1 MNTLS
6 YPIEGWNPIVNQQGE
21 TVISITFKPD
31 LKALELFNHSPA
43 NRVLATVFSSGTS
56 IDGLRQFVTIDQSS
70 QIPNLRENLFVGSG
84 LYVVTLPR
92 EWKGYPLGGMGT
104 ITFQNEAMK
113 GIIQELKMIP
123 PPVLSSKGK
132 VVAPLPKPTS
142 TPLKSSMPKSQGI
155 FRIVPPVMETFMDFK
170 DTPQSLLTIGIII
183 GLGIMFY
190 RYKK

>member
-6 YPIEGWNPIVNQQGE
+6 YPIEGWNPIVNQKGE
-21 TVISITFKPD
+21 TVISVLIKAD
-31 LKALELFNHSPA
+31 LKALELFNNSPGHI
-43 NRVLATVFSSGTS
+43 VLATVFSSGTPV
-56 IDGLRQFVTIDQSS
+56 DGLQQFVTIDQSS

-92 EWKGYPLGGMGT
+92 EWTGYPLDGMGT

-132 VVAPLPKPTS
+132 VVAPLPPPT
-142 TPLKSSMPKSQGI
+142 PALKSSMSKSQGI

-190 RYKK
+190 RYR